1 MKRRDA
7 PLALAMAGALF
18 LVSCAPRVA
27 PRLPEGED
35 YVLPAAAPGELSKDE
50 ARDLESA
57 WRRIQAGDAAEA
69 GRSLERL
76 LARRPGLLPVETGL
90 AYARLR
96 AGRLDDAAA
105 LFDSVLARRED
116 YVPALVGAGS
126 TAFRRGDAEAAV
138 RLYRRAQA
146 AAPNDPLVRKRLA
159 ELKVQVADRR
169 MALAQAAVEA
179 GDDAAAAREYR
190 AALEAAPEVAGVRLA
205 LADLLEQQ
213 GDPVGAV
220 AALEGDPSGDR
231 QVALRLA
238 RLLASQHEYARAGE
252 VYRGLLTRNPADA
265 EALAGERAAREGLEL
280 LTMAE
285 EYRRIPEA
293 SRLSRADLAALLA
306 VKVTALRRIGS
317 HEPRVAVDIGGSWAR
332 EYVATVLALGV
343 MDVYP
348 NHTFQPG
355 ATVRRVDLARAVS
368 RALEQLRWPIGG
380 TTAPVD
386 MPRSHLD
393 YEAVTRALGAGLM
406 TLAPGGAFEPWR
418 PVTGR
423 EGMDVVEALAR
434 LVGP

>member
-238 RLLASQHEYARAGE
+238 RLLASEHEYARAGE
-252 VYRGLLTRNPADA
+252 VYRGLLTRNPADE